1 MKKVVVF
8 GDSFAGYD
16 WVLKEVGPLHWS
28 TYLGQKL
35 NVPSI
40 NHAVS
45 GSGLNFTMMRFHQYL
60 INEEYNKEDIFVFAL
75 TNEQR
80 LYSWNM
86 PDPSLGIFYNLLD
99 VVDLRS
105 RREQQWIKENKDHAL
120 WAMEEVL
127 HPSLN
132 YNILKLASFL
142 KVWSQHNKTNKV
154 IILKCFR
161 SPEEGKKIS
170 QLNKLVTATD
180 NFFPILNETDTLAD
194 ISSNEFSSSSLYQY
208 MLSSNAKTPGLDYRV
223 NHISKINREIL
234 SDQLAN
240 IITTQSIASWDVTKF
255 ATHLYKTQ
263 EDVDAMNVAFF

>member
-16 WVLKEVGPLHWS
+16 WVRDEVSPLHWS

-35 NVPSI
+35 NLPSI

-60 INEEYNKEDIFVFAL
+60 INEEYDNEDIFVFAL

-99 VVDLRS
+99 VVDLRT
-105 RREQQWIKENKDHAL
+105 RQERQWIKENKDHAL

-142 KVWSQHNKTNKV
+142 KVWSQQHITNKV
-154 IILKCFR
+154 IVLKCFR
-161 SPEEGKKIS
+161 SAVEGRKIS
-170 QLNKLVTATD
+170 ELNKLVTASK

-194 ISSNEFSSSSLYQY
+194 ISSNEFSDSSLHQY

-223 NHISKINREIL
+223 NHLSKINRDIL
-234 SDQLAN
+234 SDQLAT
-240 IITTQSIASWDVTKF
+240 IIETQSVSSWSITKF
-255 ATHLYKTQ
+255 EKNLYKTQ
-263 EDVDAMNVAFF
+263 ADVDAMNVAFC